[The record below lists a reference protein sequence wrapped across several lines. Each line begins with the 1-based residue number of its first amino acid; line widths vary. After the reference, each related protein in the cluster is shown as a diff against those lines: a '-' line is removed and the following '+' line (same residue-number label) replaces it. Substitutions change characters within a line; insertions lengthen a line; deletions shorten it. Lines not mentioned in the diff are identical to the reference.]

1 MYLQAYSESGDY
13 VLSIQM
19 YLQAY
24 SESGDYV
31 LSAMTEK
38 MMTKYNKYWEDL
50 DRVNLLMFVVVLL
63 DPRTKLRS
71 LEFGFKDVLSVEL
84 YTNMTKKLRLHFQ
97 KLYDRFNVGES
108 SSQVEHRSALP
119 QDSPM
124 NVEETKDLSL
134 HFMNKF
140 HKYLTSKSD
149 VQNRVRSIS
158 LP

>member
-13 VLSIQM
+13 I
-19 YLQAY
+19 
-24 SESGDYV
+24 

-84 YTNMTKKLRLHFQ
+84 YTNMTKK
-97 KLYDRFNVGES
+97 
-108 SSQVEHRSALP
+108 
-119 QDSPM
+119 
-124 NVEETKDLSL
+124 
-134 HFMNKF
+134 
-140 HKYLTSKSD
+140 
-149 VQNRVRSIS
+149 
-158 LP
+158 